1 MEEGGG
7 RGGGRGEGARGRGVG
22 SEGEGDLKGN
32 PLQQVCQIENSKDSD
47 VKCHKEFNFKLNFEW
62 KENGNLILESLSLS
76 LCLAIELNSF
86 HAAAAG
92 NRFGVRVHNN
102 QI

>member
-1 MEEGGG
+1 M
-7 RGGGRGEGARGRGVG
+7 G

-76 LCLAIELNSF
+76 LPSY
-86 HAAAAG
+86 
-92 NRFGVRVHNN
+92 RVEFFPCCCCRE
-102 QI
+102 QIWSQSTQQPDINKFCFTAKKCIA